1 MPAPTIMTMTT
12 NADHDGGDDDADDV
26 CVVLMCLCAGQPK
39 TISPGNH
46 LLKINSIELED
57 FKFIDNAKHLMLHV
71 ETEPIEGFTGFMIDK
86 DNDSKGHYAG
96 QIGRVKASQYAYADG
111 ETKSGIKIQRDRS
124 ILMFLQGLSKA
135 FEFYDWFINEDGKH
149 ATIEKFVDALNKA
162 KPFEDKYIDF
172 CIAGKEY
179 EGKTGYINFDMWLPK
194 AEGKKYAFGAEKDG
208 VVIVYNEAKHLKKLE
223 VKEVKS
229 FGDDDVFLKP
239 KTSSDFSLD

>member
-1 MPAPTIMTMTT
+1 MGLSTT
-12 NADHDGGDDDADDV
+12 DLGTGG
-26 CVVLMCLCAGQPK
+26 AGQPK

-86 DNDSKGHYAG
+86 DDESKGHYAG

-149 ATIEKFVDALNKA
+149 ATIEKFVAALNKA

-172 CIAGKEY
+172 CVAGKEY

-194 AEGKKYAFGAEKDG
+194 AENKKYAYGDNVMTYDET
-208 VVIVYNEAKHLKKLE
+208 KHLKKIE
-223 VKEVKS
+223 IKEVKG
-229 FGDDDVFLKP
+229 FGDDDDFTTPTKG
-239 KTSSDFSLD
+239 SSDFSLD